1 MVQPQWKFRI
11 PQESEVNQNP
21 IEGEFFTTN
30 DVGGDSLVRESIQNS
45 LDATLANTDDENFIL
60 RVRYYFSGKS
70 NSNNVNLDN
79 HSLFKGIFPHMLSAD
94 NGLRNEELPK
104 ADDKTEYLVI
114 EDFNTT
120 GLDGS
125 VTENDDP
132 QKDSPLG
139 HNFYWFWRNVGRSG
153 KRGSERGKWGL
164 GKTVFPASSSIN
176 TFFALT
182 KRYDDQEKYLMG
194 LSVLKTHH
202 LADEPNTK
210 RYPYGYFGNYENT
223 DKFFVTPTND
233 KAIIDDFERLFNLK
247 RVEDASSGLSV
258 VIPFPQEEISSKS
271 IIRSVLRQ
279 YFHPIINKKLTVEVV
294 DQDNAIDIQ
303 ITDKTIFTLLKEIEF
318 PSEYEVSPEQL
329 SKLFDL
335 CAWSINQSESEMI
348 RLNPPPLTNSIMWRR
363 DWFVTKEVDE
373 ILKMKSND
381 FDEGKKV
388 SFLIPVK
395 LQKINSEP
403 QICWFKLFLEKDEQL
418 NEADSHFVRNG
429 ITITGVKKP
438 KNKFVRA
445 LVVIEDE
452 ALVTLL
458 GDAENPAHTEWQK
471 DSSHFRGKYEDGDKV
486 ISFVEKSIDNI
497 CSLLSKPTEG
507 IDRDIMK
514 DPLFRPV
521 YAATGPDGCLY
532 IVDMY
537 RGIIQ
542 EGNWVREGS
551 YLRGVVKEKGYDKF
565 VGRGR
570 IYKIIHEDM
579 VPGPK
584 PELLNKNSA
593 ELLQYLG
600 HPNGWWRN
608 TAQKLIILKK
618 DKSVVRDLV
627 EIVEG
632 NENWFSRMLP
642 SSKDFGLERLHAL
655 WTLEGLDAIE
665 KPLLKTALK
674 DKDPRVRVGA
684 IRICEHYLKKN
695 DREIFEELKS
705 LAHDPEIEVLQQLI
719 LSLRINNDA
728 SKSTVKSILDSHP
741 NNEVIKITAAENLY
755 PSFSVIQE
763 LREKYRL
770 RGGATQMINGY
781 KIFNDYCS
789 TCHGADG
796 KGIRQLAPTLV
807 GSPRVT
813 GDYEVPV
820 KILLNGLSGPVDGVE
835 YNGPMAAVANENDQ
849 YIADVLSYIRTHLN
863 NSESIWDGRVR
874 GIREKTKDRNTY
886 WTLKELEAEQRRKA
900 R

>member
-1 MVQPQWKFRI
+1 MSMARMNRLVLLLAVSMIGLWSCQEKKYRDEIYEKPKIHGNPEIRNLSPEESLMTMYLPKGYRIELVATEPMINEPVAIAWDGNGKMYVAQMMTYMQDIDGGHEDEPWSRISVLEDSNGDGTMDKSSVFIDSMVLPRIMLPLDDRVIVGETYNRSLYSYRDTNGDGTADEKIILLEDTVRDNRNLEHQDANMIWSLDNWLYVTNKAFRYRFTDNAFVRDTLPESARGQWGLTQDETGRLFFSSAGGEIPALGFQQHPAYGSLEMEGRWDESFMEPWPIVGTLDAQGGPRRI
-11 PQESEVNQNP
+11 RK
-21 IEGEFFTTN
+21 
-30 DVGGDSLVRESIQNS
+30 GDSTLNRFTGVAGQEIFLGDKMPPAYGDLFIPEPVGRLVRRAKVHHVDGKIVLENAYSQ
-45 LDATLANTDDENFIL
+45 TEFLAST
-60 RVRYYFSGKS
+60 
-70 NSNNVNLDN
+70 
-79 HSLFKGIFPHMLSAD
+79 
-94 NGLRNEELPK
+94 
-104 ADDKTEYLVI
+104 
-114 EDFNTT
+114 
-120 GLDGS
+120 
-125 VTENDDP
+125 
-132 QKDSPLG
+132 
-139 HNFYWFWRNVGRSG
+139 
-153 KRGSERGKWGL
+153 
-164 GKTVFPASSSIN
+164 
-176 TFFALT
+176 
-182 KRYDDQEKYLMG
+182 
-194 LSVLKTHH
+194 
-202 LADEPNTK
+202 
-210 RYPYGYFGNYENT
+210 
-223 DKFFVTPTND
+223 
-233 KAIIDDFERLFNLK
+233 
-247 RVEDASSGLSV
+247 
-258 VIPFPQEEISSKS
+258 
-271 IIRSVLRQ
+271 
-279 YFHPIINKKLTVEVV
+279 
-294 DQDNAIDIQ
+294 
-303 ITDKTIFTLLKEIEF
+303 
-318 PSEYEVSPEQL
+318 
-329 SKLFDL
+329 
-335 CAWSINQSESEMI
+335 
-348 RLNPPPLTNSIMWRR
+348 
-363 DWFVTKEVDE
+363 
-373 ILKMKSND
+373 
-381 FDEGKKV
+381 
-388 SFLIPVK
+388 
-395 LQKINSEP
+395 
-403 QICWFKLFLEKDEQL
+403 
-418 NEADSHFVRNG
+418 
-429 ITITGVKKP
+429 
-438 KNKFVRA
+438 
-445 LVVIEDE
+445 
-452 ALVTLL
+452 
-458 GDAENPAHTEWQK
+458 
-471 DSSHFRGKYEDGDKV
+471 
-486 ISFVEKSIDNI
+486 
-497 CSLLSKPTEG
+497 
-507 IDRDIMK
+507 

-570 IYKIIHEDM
+570 IYKIIHEEM

-593 ELLQYLG
+593 ELLPHLG

-632 NENWFSRMLP
+632 NENWFTRMLH
-642 SSKDFGLERLHAL
+642 SGKDFGLERLHAL

-674 DKDPRVRVGA
+674 DKDPRVRGGA

-695 DREIFEELKS
+695 DLEIFEELKS
-705 LAHDPEIEVLQQLI
+705 LANDPEIEVLQQLI
-719 LSLRINNDA
+719 LSLRMNNDA

-796 KGIRQLAPTLV
+796 KGIRQLAPSLV